1 MCIRDRAIALSNGTA
16 EGQDNATYHLVA
28 NATYDDIKYFSFINY
43 MWMGCTMAA
52 NADSWEKLPAEY
64 QAILKDQAKIAA
76 KYSFDTIA
84 EDNQAATET
93 LKAAGVEFDENP
105 DIQSFKDKLG
115 GNDYYL
121 RYENAVSYT
130 HLAAMSTMLAS
141 AIPALKKRS
150 GNLSANVAVMVAWAR
165 SASSTTTF

>member
-1 MCIRDRAIALSNGTA
+1 
-16 EGQDNATYHLVA
+16 
-28 NATYDDIKYFSFINY
+28 

-121 RYENAVSYT
+121 RYENEPWYSQEI
-130 HLAAMSTMLAS
+130 LDEILGK
-141 AIPALKKRS
+141 IRICQ
-150 GNLSANVAVMVAWAR
+150 GD
-165 SASSTTTF
+165 